1 MFKINYSRKLRRQ
14 FSLADSADAYTA
26 KKGEVGK
33 RRRKGGRERRR
44 RLLLMDGGRWEGR
57 KGRGKGGGGEK
68 PPFAMLLYQSMRWPT
83 CFLVRNKGERK
94 IEQRDEFAPLF
105 PPRGNCTKN
114 HR

>member
-14 FSLADSADAYTA
+14 LSLADSADAYTA

-57 KGRGKGGGGEK
+57 KGRSRERRRGRRRE
-68 PPFAMLLYQSMRWPT
+68 AA
-83 CFLVRNKGERK
+83 VRDAVVPKY
-94 IEQRDEFAPLF
+94 DMAYLF
-105 PPRGNCTKN
+105 FGPKQGRAKD
-114 HR
+114 